1 MILLNS
7 QFFTKSL
14 LQFYF
19 SQNSPKY
26 LLSSNI
32 LSVITATIGK
42 KDRKVYLGYTS
53 NKMFEN
59 IKQNKMHAE
68 QHLMHTED

>member
-1 MILLNS
+1 MILLIHS
-7 QFFTKSL
+7 SL
-14 LQFYF
+14 QNHHYNFI
-19 SQNSPKY
+19 SVKNSPKY

-42 KDRKVYLGYTS
+42 KHRKVYLGYTS